1 MIELTINKIKVEAHE
16 GETILEVAKKAGV
29 KIPHMCYVPGYEHKP
44 SCMVCIVKNL
54 NNGQLLPS
62 CSSLVMDGMEIET
75 DNEEIHE
82 MRKMSLEL
90 LLSDHR
96 ADCEAPCVIACP
108 QNLNV
113 EGVLY
118 YYDKGDFQKARKLM
132 AAVFDL
138 PTIAC
143 DECKGPCE
151 KICRRG
157 MVDEHVEIKAIMR
170 ELANMEEIE
179 VVGKPADVEVK
190 DKSKFVSK
198 IGRFSPKEQE
208 WLKVSIDAKSR
219 CIHCACVARHDC
231 KLRAYAT
238 NEGIKTPRF
247 GVSSSLPFKIK
258 QHVNGRLWFEPAKCI
273 RCGLCVYNS
282 QDGFTFKGRGFDMQV
297 VIPDESRSHVSEELA
312 NLCPTGALYIYE

>member
-1 MIELTINKIKVEAHE
+1 MEITINKTKVEVQE
-16 GETILEVAKKAGV
+16 GETILEAAHRIGIE
-29 KIPHMCYVPGYEHKP
+29 IPHMCYAPGAVHKP
-44 SCMVCIVKNL
+44 SCMVCMVKNVA
-54 NNGQLLPS
+54 NGQMLPS
-62 CSSLVMDGMEIET
+62 CSSLPTEGMEIET
-75 DNEEIHE
+75 EGEDIRE
-82 MRKMSLEL
+82 MRKLSLEL

-118 YYDKGDFQKARKLM
+118 YYDKGQYREARQLM
-132 AAVFDL
+132 AAVFQL
-138 PTIAC
+138 PEIAC

-157 MVDEHVEIKAIMR
+157 TVDKHVEIKAIMR
-170 ELANMEEIE
+170 ELADMTALE
-179 VVGKPADVEVK
+179 VTGNPGDVEIK

-208 WLKVSIDAKSR
+208 WMKVSVEAKSR
-219 CIHCACVARHDC
+219 CIHCACAARQDC
-231 KLRAYAT
+231 KLRGYAT
-238 NEGIKTPRF
+238 SEGIKTPRF

-282 QDGFTFKGRGFDMQV
+282 QDGFTFKGRGFGMQV
-297 VIPDESRSHVSEELA
+297 VIPDESRNNVGEELA
-312 NLCPTGALYIYE
+312 KLCPTGALYLD

>member
-1 MIELTINKIKVEAHE
+1 MEITINKIKVEVSE
-16 GETILEVAKKAGV
+16 GETILEAAHRIGIE
-29 KIPHMCYVPGYEHKP
+29 IPHMCYAPDAAHKP
-44 SCMVCIVKNL
+44 SCMVCMVKDVA
-54 NNGQLLPS
+54 NGQMLPS
-62 CSSLVMDGMEIET
+62 CSSMPTEGMEIET
-75 DNEEIHE
+75 EGEDISE
-82 MRKMSLEL
+82 MRRMSLEL

-118 YYDKGDFQKARKLM
+118 HYDKGEYREARKLM
-132 AAVFDL
+132 AAVFSL
-138 PTIAC
+138 PEIAC
-143 DECKGPCE
+143 EECKGPCE

-157 MVDEHVEIKAIMR
+157 TVDNHVEIKAIMR
-170 ELANMEEIE
+170 ELADMAYLE
-179 VVGKPADVEVK
+179 VVGNPAEAETK

-208 WLKVSIDAKSR
+208 WLKASVDVKSR
-219 CIHCACVARHDC
+219 CIHCACSARHEC
-231 KLRAYAT
+231 KLRSYAT
-238 NEGIKTPRF
+238 AEGIKTPRF

-282 QDGFTFKGRGFDMQV
+282 KDGFTFKGRGFGMQV
-297 VIPDESRSHVSEELA
+297 VIPDESRNNVGEELA
-312 NLCPTGALYIYE
+312 KLCPTGALYLDQ

>member
-1 MIELTINKIKVEAHE
+1 MEITINKIKVEVRE
-16 GETILEVAKKAGV
+16 GETIMEAAHRIGIE
-29 KIPHMCYVPGYEHKP
+29 IPHMCYAPGKEHKP
-44 SCMVCIVKNL
+44 SCMVCMVKNAA
-54 NNGQLLPS
+54 NGQMLPS
-62 CSSLVMDGMEIET
+62 CSSLPTEGMEIET
-75 DNEEIHE
+75 EGEDIQE
-82 MRKMSLEL
+82 MRRMSLDL

-118 YYDKGDFQKARKLM
+118 YYDKEQYREARQLM

-138 PTIAC
+138 SAIAC

-157 MVDEHVEIKAIMR
+157 TVDKHVEIKGIMR
-170 ELANMEEIE
+170 ELADMKELE
-179 VVGKPADVEVK
+179 VVGNSVDAEVK

-208 WLKVSIDAKSR
+208 WIKASIDVKSR
-219 CIHCACVARHDC
+219 CIHCACAARQDC
-231 KLRAYAT
+231 KLRGYAT
-238 NEGIKTPRF
+238 AEGIKTPRF

-282 QDGFTFKGRGFDMQV
+282 QDGFTFKGRGFGMQV
-297 VIPDESRSHVSEELA
+297 VIPDESKNHVGEELA
-312 NLCPTGALYIYE
+312 KICPTGALFLDK